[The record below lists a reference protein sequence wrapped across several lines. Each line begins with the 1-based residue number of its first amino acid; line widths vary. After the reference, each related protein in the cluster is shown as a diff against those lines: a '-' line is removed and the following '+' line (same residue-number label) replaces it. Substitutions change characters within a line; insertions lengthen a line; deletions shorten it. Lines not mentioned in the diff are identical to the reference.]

1 MMKDKKE
8 DISENIQ
15 KALVHTVSQD
25 TSIPAIINEIDN
37 YYRQGTLA
45 YAEGISRYKVEIE
58 KLLNSIEKAVN
69 DKQKEEKALLAAEQE
84 LAIDTRL
91 LEGLQDNFMQKLYS
105 IEELN
110 TEYKDVIDEAGYTK
124 LLTGKT
130 KELHKV
136 QDEIEELELTTLK
149 HELERINC
157 LEILEPK
164 RREID
169 ILKESVKE
177 LELEKEHY
185 ASTKLHQLPQMGLA
199 NDVADHENDDELV
212 DADIVEKESF

>member
-1 MMKDKKE
+1 MKDKKE
-8 DISENIQ
+8 DINGNIQ
-15 KALVHTVSQD
+15 KALIQTLSNG
-25 TSIPAIINEIDN
+25 TNIPSIINEIDN

-45 YAEGISRYKVEIE
+45 YAEGISKYKIEIE

-69 DKQKEEKALLAAEQE
+69 DKQKEETALLAVEQE

-91 LEGLQDNFMQKLYS
+91 LEGLQDDFMQKLHS
-105 IEELN
+105 TEELN
-110 TEYKDVIDEAGYTK
+110 TEYKDVLDEAEYTK

-130 KELHKV
+130 RELHKV
-136 QDEIEELELTTLK
+136 QDAIEELELTHLS

-157 LEILEPK
+157 LEILEPQ

-199 NDVADHENDDELV
+199 NDVVNNENDDELL
-212 DADIVEKESF
+212 DADIVEKES

>member
-1 MMKDKKE
+1 MKDKKE

>member
-8 DISENIQ
+8 ELNENIQ
-15 KALVHTVSQD
+15 KALIHTVSNG
-25 TSIPAIINEIDN
+25 TNIPSIIHEIDN
-37 YYRQGTLA
+37 YYKQGTLA

-58 KLLNSIEKAVN
+58 KLLYSIEKIVN
-69 DKQKEEKALLAAEQE
+69 EKQEEEIALLATEQE
-84 LAIDTRL
+84 LAVDTRL
-91 LEGLQDNFMQKLYS
+91 LERLQDDFMQKLHS

-110 TEYKDVIDEAGYTK
+110 TEYKDVLDEAKYTK

-130 KELHKV
+130 RELHKV
-136 QDEIEELELTTLK
+136 QDAIEELELIHLS

-157 LEILEPK
+157 LEILEPN

-169 ILKESVKE
+169 TLQESIKE
-177 LELEKEHY
+177 LELEKEHF

-199 NDVADHENDDELV
+199 NNENDEEVV
-212 DADIVEKESF
+212 DTDIVEKESF